1 VALED
6 HLWRVFNANMME
18 HPALKM
24 WPPMEEVNQGFLSRL
39 IQKTQERIEN
49 HFFEQRKQ
57 TLEYDDVLNA
67 QREHIYGLR
76 REVLLGKDVRSEL
89 VEYVQSV
96 VADTVENAW
105 MIEEDGTKV
114 YDHSV
119 LFEDLSEI
127 FPIVDYVSI
136 SDLEKY
142 TPGPDLV
149 SHTQQIASEA
159 YKAKVEETGEEPMKF
174 MEKQVLLR
182 AVNDRWMDHLQTVEY
197 IREGIGL
204 RGYGQVD
211 PLVAYKR
218 ETYDTFQT
226 TLKQI
231 RDQASK
237 MIFHLRPNPNM
248 FQENEDELLALTV
261 NDDEFDANNMA
272 PEDQQDRGVRTI
284 AAKNQPLTPV
294 DLQKI
299 DWKKVGRND
308 LCPCGSGKKFKEC
321 HYRSL
326 RSEGVI

>member
-1 VALED
+1 
-6 HLWRVFNANMME
+6 MME

-76 REVLLGKDVRSEL
+76 REVLLGKDVRTEL

-105 MIEEDGTKV
+105 MLEDDGTRV

-127 FPIVDYVSI
+127 FPIIDYTSI
-136 SDLEKY
+136 GELEKFP
-142 TPGPDLV
+142 PGPELLDHAKKL
-149 SHTQQIASEA
+149 AEEA
-159 YKAKVEETGEEPMKF
+159 YQAKVQQTGEETMRF
-174 MEKQVLLR
+174 MERQVLLR

-218 ETYDTFQT
+218 ETFDTFQT

-237 MIFHLRPNPNM
+237 LIFHIRANPAIFPDALPQPNDS
-248 FQENEDELLALTV
+248 FDFTV
-261 NDDEFDANNMA
+261 NSDEFDANNL
-272 PEDQQDRGVRTI
+272 PVEDQESRGVRLVSATE
-284 AAKNQPLTPV
+284 QPLTEAE
-294 DLQKI
+294 LKNI
-299 DWKKVGRND
+299 DWKRVGRND
-308 LCPCGSGKKFKEC
+308 PCPCGSGKKFKEC
-321 HYRSL
+321 HYRLL